1 MGFSFNV
8 GGLFGFMFFIMFAAI
23 AGFILYTIIHK
34 ISEEAKNSQAPVQK
48 ISARIVSKRTE
59 VSGTSGSMNADGM
72 MTGGT
77 TSTSHY
83 VTFEAPDGSRLEL
96 KVKGSEFGMLAEG
109 DCGELTFQRKR
120 YLGFDRMQTPEQML
134 YAQQVQEQQLLNQ
147 VMQEQMMY
155 GQPMPEQIPPDQFIQ
170 TENEQQRM
178 QF

>member
-1 MGFSFNV
+1 MGFSFSFA
-8 GGLFGFMFFIMFAAI
+8 GIFGFMFFLMFAAI
-23 AGFILYTIIHK
+23 AGFIIFTIVQK
-34 ISEEAKNSQAPVQK
+34 LSEEAKNSQAPVQK
-48 ISARIVSKRTE
+48 ITARVVSKRTE
-59 VSGTSGSMNADGM
+59 VSGTSGSMQANGM

-96 KVKGSEFGMLAEG
+96 KVKGQDYGMLAEG

-134 YAQQVQEQQLLNQ
+134 YAQQMQEQQLLNQ
-147 VMQEQMMY
+147 AMQAQMMY
-155 GQPMPEQIPPDQFIQ
+155 GQQMQEQIPPDQFLN
-170 TENEQQRM
+170 TDTDQRM